1 MCSVPGLAGREETKL
16 IGRDTAG
23 MIMRRGRRPART
35 PRLPKVM
42 PVGLFKRRPS
52 TPVGRLMAAA
62 GLPVAGG
69 EIPVRDVVMDVV
81 RRRSGRVAATLAV
94 VEELLVEEG
103 DASRIALDFLED
115 LQNAASHGT
124 EGLFTTE
131 ELLPL
136 RGPRTVEGWE
146 TVDRFWAAVVAWCDE
161 RGVELKSSESLRV
174 VEHPELRSIMWPS
187 CRSLADG
194 RRVGLSEV
202 VLYEKAVGAPMAGF
216 RRHPTA

>member
-1 MCSVPGLAGREETKL
+1 M
-16 IGRDTAG
+16 
-23 MIMRRGRRPART
+23 
-35 PRLPKVM
+35 
-42 PVGLFKRRPS
+42 GLFKRRPS

-81 RRRSGRVAATLAV
+81 RRRSRRVTATLAV
-94 VEELLVEEG
+94 IEELLVEEG
-103 DASRIALDFLED
+103 EASRIALDFLEG

-124 EGLFTTE
+124 EGLFTTR
-131 ELLPL
+131 ELLSL

-146 TVDRFWAAVVAWCDE
+146 TVDHFWAAVVAWCDE
-161 RGVELKSSESLRV
+161 SGVELESSESLRV
-174 VEHPELRSIMWPS
+174 IEHPELRSIMWPS

-194 RRVGLSEV
+194 RRIGLNEV

>member
-1 MCSVPGLAGREETKL
+1 
-16 IGRDTAG
+16 
-23 MIMRRGRRPART
+23 MIMRSGRRPAGS
-35 PRLPKVM
+35 PRLPKVT
-42 PVGLFKRRPS
+42 PVGLFKRRS
-52 TPVGRLMAAA
+52 LSPVQRLMAAA
-62 GLPVAGG
+62 GLRTTGG

-81 RRRSGRVAATLAV
+81 RRGSGRVTATLAV
-94 VEELLVEEG
+94 VEELLAEQG
-103 DASRIALDFLED
+103 DASHIALDFLED

-124 EGLFTTE
+124 PGLFTTE

-161 RGVELKSSESLRV
+161 TGRELKSSESLRV

-194 RRVGLSEV
+194 RRVGLGDV
-202 VLYEKAVGAPMAGF
+202 VRYEMAVGVPMAGVGH
-216 RRHPTA
+216 HPTA